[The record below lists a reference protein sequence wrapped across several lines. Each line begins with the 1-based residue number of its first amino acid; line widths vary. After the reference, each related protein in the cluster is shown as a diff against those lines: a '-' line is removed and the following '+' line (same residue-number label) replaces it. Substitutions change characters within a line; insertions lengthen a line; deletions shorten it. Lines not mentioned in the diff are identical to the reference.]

1 MPEHVDSLTHAD
13 AVDRPNIFVAPA
25 ARLDDPA
32 SAADRAH
39 RAGVF
44 ASAPAATTS
53 EARTAL
59 LRRAPSAA
67 RVSLPRVPGISTR
80 ICVCVAAV
88 IAVAVAVLVLHEI
101 GHGDSGP
108 RTSAKTH
115 RTADTGSPTRP
126 NAPAARRPGRAP
138 KSEHRAPARIH
149 GRGWSRSGRSAAR
162 SRCCGRGSVR
172 RRGARVAPGHR
183 QLATPPMPTPPT
195 TPGSQP
201 ASPAA
206 PGETGTPAPVP
217 MGAPPEF
224 M

>member
-25 ARLDDPA
+25 ARVDDAA

-44 ASAPAATTS
+44 ASAPAATPS

-67 RVSLPRVPGISTR
+67 RVSLPRAPGISTR

-88 IAVAVAVLVLHEI
+88 IAAAVAVLVLHEI

-108 RTSAKTH
+108 RALAKTH
-115 RTADTGSPTRP
+115 RTADTGSPARP
-126 NAPAARRPGRAP
+126 NAPAVRRPGRAA
-138 KSEHRAPARIH
+138 KSEHRVHARVH
-149 GRGWSRSGRSAAR
+149 GRGSSRSGRSAGR

-172 RRGARVAPGHR
+172 RRGVRVAPGHR
-183 QLATPPMPTPPT
+183 RLATPPVPTPPT

-206 PGETGTPAPVP
+206 AGEHGTPAPVP